1 MGRPK
6 KEIDEKKK
14 NISISINND
23 VFEKI
28 NKYLKENN
36 INRSSFIEKLWIE
49 HINKNKDN
57 LNGN

>member
-28 NKYLKENN
+28 DKYLKENN

-49 HINKNKDN
+49 HIDKNKYK

>member
-6 KEIDEKKK
+6 KQEIEKKK

-28 NKYLKENN
+28 DKYLKDNN
-36 INRSSFIEKLWIE
+36 LNRSEFVEQLWKK
-49 HINKNKDN
+49 HIDDKKD
-57 LNGN
+57 

>member
-23 VFEKI
+23 VFKKI
-28 NKYLKENN
+28 DKYLKENN

-49 HINKNKDN
+49 HIDKNKYK